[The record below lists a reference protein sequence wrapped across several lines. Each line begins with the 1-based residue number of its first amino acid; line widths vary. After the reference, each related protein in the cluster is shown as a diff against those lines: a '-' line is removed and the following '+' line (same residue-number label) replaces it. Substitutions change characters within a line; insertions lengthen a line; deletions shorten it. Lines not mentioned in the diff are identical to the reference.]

1 MATHPKDPRSLP
13 VAEWPAVDRAEWE
26 RACRPGER
34 LRRGGRAS
42 HLKPVTQGDLQLRYG
57 SFLDYVARSGML
69 DPSAAAGSH
78 VTPAKVQ
85 GFLTEL
91 RARVS
96 SVTQYG
102 YVHKLRLITDLIAPG
117 RDLRWLREIED
128 DLRFTMIPRSK
139 YSRLVMAE
147 VLVDAGLA
155 LMVEAAAAV
164 HLPKLRRACQHRN
177 GLMIALLASCP
188 IRLKNFAALTI
199 GRDLVENGGDWWIVL
214 GATETKEGRPD
225 ERRIPAFLTE
235 HIQRYLDEHRAAL
248 AGEDRSRAL
257 WLSSRSGRPMTCA
270 TVQRAVIAATQATLG
285 AAVSPHMFRTSAA
298 TSAAMHAGA
307 TPHLASALLH
317 HRDVRVTEK
326 HYNRA
331 SVLSAGKTY
340 LEVIETYKSPP

>member
-1 MATHPKDPRSLP
+1 
-13 VAEWPAVDRAEWE
+13 
-26 RACRPGER
+26 
-34 LRRGGRAS
+34 
-42 HLKPVTQGDLQLRYG
+42 VT
-57 SFLDYVARSGML
+57 
-69 DPSAAAGSH
+69 AAN
-78 VTPAKVQ
+78 VQ

-96 SVTQYG
+96 SVTQHG
-102 YVHKLRLITDLIAPG
+102 YVHKLRRITELIAPA
-117 RDLRWLREIED
+117 RDLHWLREIEN
-128 DLRFTMIPRSK
+128 DLHFTMTPRSK

-155 LMVEAAAAV
+155 LMAEADTAV
-164 HLPKLRRACQHRN
+164 HLTKLRRARQYRN

-199 GRDLVENGGDWWIVL
+199 GRSLVEAGGDWWIVL

-235 HIQRYLDEHRAAL
+235 HIQRYLGEHRAAL
-248 AGEDRSRAL
+248 ASQEDRSGAL
-257 WLSSRSGRPMTCA
+257 WLSSRAGRPMTCA
-270 TVQRAVIAATQATLG
+270 TVQHAVIATTDATLG
-285 AAVSPHMFRTSAA
+285 VAVSPHMFRTSAA
-298 TSAAMHAGA
+298 TSAATHAGT

-331 SVLSAGKTY
+331 SILNASKAY